1 MKDPAFSDL
10 LNLYLD
16 GELSAKEES
25 RLAALIASDAEC
37 RAEFEKAC
45 RLHGATQMV
54 LNPQAL
60 QPKDL
65 SERYIWS
72 RLFMGFAAASCAV
85 LGAMF
90 LMPCVIQDEAAHI
103 SVPLSSKDP
112 VLNSVFYERAAREHE
127 AGKLSNYTT
136 SSLAAHLRLQ
146 GLDPVVAPSGQLLDH
161 LESSE
166 FAQDHA
172 LHLSEVDLEAHA
184 SRLDGDYFYWINRKD
199 QDLELKLPD
208 LRLDMKRVQDL
219 GFSGSLVRY

>member
-1 MKDPAFSDL
+1 
-10 LNLYLD
+10 
-16 GELSAKEES
+16 
-25 RLAALIASDAEC
+25 
-37 RAEFEKAC
+37 
-45 RLHGATQMV
+45 MV

-65 SERYIWS
+65 SEGYFWS

-90 LMPCVIQDEAAHI
+90 LMPCVIHNEAAHI

-112 VLNSVFYERAAREHE
+112 VLNSGFYERAAREHE
-127 AGKLSNYTT
+127 TGKLSNNTT

-146 GLDPVVAPSGQLLDH
+146 GLDPALVPSGQLLDH

-166 FAQDHA
+166 YAQEHA

-184 SRLDGDYFYWINRKD
+184 SHLEGDYIYWIKREEQNST
-199 QDLELKLPD
+199 LKLPD
-208 LRLDMKRVQDL
+208 LRPDMKRVQDV

>member
-1 MKDPAFSDL
+1 MKNQAFRDL

-16 GELSAKEES
+16 GELSAEEES
-25 RLAALIASDAEC
+25 RLAEFIALDAEC
-37 RAEFEKAC
+37 RAEFEEAR

-65 SERYIWS
+65 NERYFWS

-90 LMPCVIQDEAAHI
+90 LMPCVIHDEAAHV

-112 VLNSVFYERAAREHE
+112 VLDSGFYERASREHQT
-127 AGKLSNYTT
+127 GKLSNNTT
-136 SSLAAHLRLQ
+136 ACLAAHLRLQ
-146 GLDPVVAPSGQLLDH
+146 GLGPVVAPSGQLLENLD
-161 LESSE
+161 SSDYE
-166 FAQDHA
+166 QERA
-172 LHLSEVDLEAHA
+172 LHLSEVNLEAHA
-184 SRLDGDYFYWINRKD
+184 SRLELDDFYRLKPED
-199 QDLELKLPD
+199 QPLKLKLPD
-208 LRLDMKRVQDL
+208 LRPDMKRIQDV